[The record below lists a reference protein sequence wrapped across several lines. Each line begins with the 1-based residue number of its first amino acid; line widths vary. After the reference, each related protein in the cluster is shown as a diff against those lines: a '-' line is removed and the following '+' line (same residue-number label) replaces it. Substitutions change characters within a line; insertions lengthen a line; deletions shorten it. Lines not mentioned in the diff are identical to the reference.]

1 MFDSIENDFH
11 FHLLYILFIC
21 GVHMSLSRILL
32 VAVLLMILTISLLAQ
47 DKLKVSGRVQDANG
61 ASIAGAEVLLTLRGM
76 RFERQ
81 TVTDADGN
89 FEFTGLA
96 EGDYQFTV
104 SAKTF
109 GASSRDFRLSGGL
122 NETVDFILQPA
133 QIAAQVSVSSNYL
146 AGTTESL
153 SEIPGSIERV
163 RPQTLENARVFSFS
177 EALRKIS
184 GVNVRDE
191 EGFGLRPN
199 IGIRGTNPTRST
211 KILLLED
218 GLPLTYA
225 PYGDNAS
232 YYHPPVERYES
243 IEVLKG
249 SGQIVYGPQTL
260 AGVVNYVTPNPPSK
274 PAFNLKLE
282 GGSRRFFNGSAGFGG
297 TWGERLGFITNFAHK
312 RGEGARDNIFSK
324 LYDTASKLIYQI
336 NDRNALTGK
345 FTFYR
350 EDSNV
355 PYTGLTEAEYAQDPR
370 GNIFRNDFFYGRR
383 YGATLQHVAI
393 LTSNINLTTNFYSNY
408 FSRDWWRQSS
418 NSNERPNRFG
428 SDPDCRGLQDLYTT
442 CGNQGR
448 LRDYAMIGVET
459 RLNADFDLGAVRSE
473 LNAGFRVHREKQ
485 KRRQENGDLPNSR
498 SGTLAEFN
506 VRKNLAYSGFAQYR
520 FIFRDFAV
528 TPGVRVERIEFEREN
543 RLTTPTFA
551 GATGNADLTQV
562 IPGIGIAYSGIKN
575 TTVFAGAHRGFAP
588 PRTEDII
595 SNTGGVVELDPELS
609 WNYELGIRTRPFR
622 GVSLESAFFRND
634 YENQIV
640 AASIAGGIGSAFT
653 NGGATLQQGFEFSG
667 QLDTGTIFE
676 SPHNFYFR
684 AAYTFLPIAEF
695 RGERYSSIT
704 SNSQVLTLCQPDR
717 LQILSPTSS
726 RCLVTGNR
734 LPYTPKHTLTSSFG
748 YSHAVGVDAFIEN
761 VYVGRQFADD
771 INTTRRLPNGQVGT
785 IGEQIYWNATANYKV
800 ERWKTTFFV
809 TAKNIFDRT
818 FVVDRSRGLLPG
830 IPRLVQGGVKI
841 IF

>member
-1 MFDSIENDFH
+1 
-11 FHLLYILFIC
+11 
-21 GVHMSLSRILL
+21 MSLKQFVHATAILL
-32 VAVLLMILTISLLAQ
+32 VITASLLAQ
-47 DKLKVSGRVQDANG
+47 DKLKISGHVLDSNG
-61 ASIAGAEVLLTLRGM
+61 AAIAGAEVLLTLRDV

-81 TVTDADGN
+81 TVTDASGN
-89 FEFTGLA
+89 FEFSGLS
-96 EGDYQFTV
+96 EGDYRISTT
-104 SAKTF
+104 AKTF
-109 GASSRDFRLSGGL
+109 GSSIRDLRLSRGE
-122 NETVDFILQPA
+122 NATIDFTLQPA
-133 QIAAQVSVSSNYL
+133 QVAAEVSVSSSSL

-153 SEIPGSIERV
+153 SEFPGSIERIT
-163 RPQTLENARVFSFS
+163 PQTLENARVFNFS
-177 EALRKIS
+177 EALRKVS

-218 GLPLTYA
+218 GLPLSYA

-260 AGVVNYVTPNPPSK
+260 AGVVNYITPNPPSK
-274 PAFNLKLE
+274 PTFNLKLE
-282 GGSRRFFNGSAGFGG
+282 GGNRRFFNGSAGFGG
-297 TWGERLGFITNFAHK
+297 TWGDRLGFITNFTHK
-312 RGEGARDNIFSK
+312 RGEGARDNVFSK
-324 LYDTASKLIYQI
+324 LYDTASKLTYQI
-336 NDRNALTGK
+336 NDRNSLTGK

-355 PYTGLTEAEYAQDPR
+355 AYTGLTEAEYAQNPR

-383 YGATLQHVAI
+383 YGVTLQHVAI
-393 LTSNINLTTNFYSNY
+393 LTSKINLTTNFYSNY

-418 NSNERPNRFG
+418 NSNERPNRLG
-428 SDPDCRGLQDLYTT
+428 SDPDCLGLQDLYTT

-448 LRDYAMIGVET
+448 LRNYSMSGIET
-459 RLNADFDLGAVRSE
+459 RLNADFNWGAVRNE
-473 LNAGFRVHREKQ
+473 LNVGFRIHREKQ
-485 KRRQENGDLPNSR
+485 KRRQENGDLPDSR
-498 SGTLAEFN
+498 TGTLAEFN
-506 VRKNLAYSGFAQYR
+506 VRKNLAYSGFIQYR

-551 GATGNADLTQV
+551 GAIGRTDLTQV
-562 IPGIGIAYSGIKN
+562 IPGIGVAYSGIRN
-575 TTVFAGAHRGFAP
+575 TTIFAGVHRGFSP

-595 SNTGGVVELDPELS
+595 SNTGGVVELNPELS
-609 WNYELGIRTRPFR
+609 WNYEIGVRSRPIR
-622 GVSLESAFFRND
+622 GVLLESAFFRND

-667 QLDTGTIFE
+667 QLDSGTIFE

-684 AAYTFLPIAEF
+684 AAYTFLPTAEF
-695 RGERYSSIT
+695 GGERYSSIT
-704 SNSQVLTLCQPDR
+704 SNSQVLALCQPER
-717 LQILSPTSS
+717 LQILSPSSS

-734 LPYTPKHTLTSSFG
+734 LPYTPKNTLTTSFG
-748 YSHAVGVDAFIEN
+748 YSHPVGVDAFIEN

-771 INTTRRLPNGQVGT
+771 INTTRSLPNGQVGT
-785 IGEQIYWNATANYKV
+785 IGEQVYWNATANYKV
-800 ERWKTTFFV
+800 EKWKTTFFV

-818 FVVDRSRGLLPG
+818 FVVGRSRGLLPG

-841 IF
+841 SF